1 MSRATPLLVGIIDD
15 DESLCR
21 ALERLL
27 RAAGIRSISYPSAEA
42 FLVDPGRSRFNCLV
56 VDIQLSGSSGIEL
69 QQMLV
74 AAGSTTPVIFNTA
87 HDRPDLRE
95 IAMRTGCS
103 AYLRKTETGDAVL
116 AAIERATR
124 TPTTETAN

>member
-1 MSRATPLLVGIIDD
+1 MSRGHPLLVGIIDD

-69 QQMLV
+69 HQMLV

-87 HDRPDLRE
+87 TTDPTCERSQCGAAARP
-95 IAMRTGCS
+95 I
-103 AYLRKTETGDAVL
+103 
-116 AAIERATR
+116 
-124 TPTTETAN
+124 

>member
-1 MSRATPLLVGIIDD
+1 MRRDPSLLVGIIDD

-27 RAAGIRSISYPSAEA
+27 RAAGIRSMSYPSAEA
-42 FLVDPGRSRFNCLV
+42 FLMDPGRSRFNCLV

-69 QQMLV
+69 HQMLV
-74 AAGSTTPVIFNTA
+74 ASGSTTPVIFNTA

-103 AYLRKTETGDAVL
+103 GYLRKTESGDAVL

-124 TPTTETAN
+124 APPRQSAS